1 MTPPPHPPRSLG
13 PQVENHCAR
22 GCWTLVRKNWPS
34 SLGSPP
40 LPILGVN
47 RQTWGVAGGGRGRLQ
62 PTFLGSWIRVE
73 QKLRQWKCGRW
84 SLGRLTP
91 STVALLHTFLGS
103 CYPYSNLVQ
112 KCQDVET
119 ERSNQ
124 NFASLSASFPPSPG
138 QNTQDVER
146 GSQGYTSG
154 NWDPLLPCSLSTSGL
169 TSWTRK

>member
-1 MTPPPHPPRSLG
+1 MTPPPPPPRSLG

-22 GCWTLVRKNWPS
+22 GCWTPARKSWPS
-34 SLGSPP
+34 SLSSPP

-112 KCQDVET
+112 KCQDVKLNDRTKALLACLPPFLPRLDKTLRMWSEGARATHLET
-119 ERSNQ
+119 
-124 NFASLSASFPPSPG
+124 G
-138 QNTQDVER
+138 TH
-146 GSQGYTSG
+146 
-154 NWDPLLPCSLSTSGL
+154 CSRVLCPHQV
-169 TSWTRK
+169 